1 MFYLNCLGLVVSMS
15 DLDIY
20 VLDYIPSGGCS
31 SQDFRRIKNYFNPG
45 EGIKI
50 PPEIKL
56 RFNLARQK
64 AKNFSMLSRFVWP
77 KHVSLIGW
85 DFHIVPAFDWKDLH
99 CKICTKQTSAELR
112 ISRKWFLSNIIQL
125 PFYQIGHS
133 ENSTFPPRGTID
145 INTNTIQSIHKKTYT
160 IHAIQLAFGS
170 LEGLR
175 CSHLKKPP
183 RPAAFFAA
191 HGQCQPP
198 NTERCSTVV
207 AKQLV
212 VSEWYFWS
220 QGEAIS
226 KSTWNFTSTQILLLI
241 KEIRLSSWYVV
252 YPIIYEVLY
261 MTGGAEFLPSTVCP
275 CFCLFS
281 CNSKWII
288 INYYLPLVLDDHYSG
303 SLDHILL
310 KKVWHVVFEKPYYNV
325 QIEHPAWNISEKY
338 V

>member
-1 MFYLNCLGLVVSMS
+1 MSLFCFYSRFHHLWHFIMFYLNCLGLVVSIS
-15 DLDIY
+15 DLDVY

-31 SQDFRRIKNYFNPG
+31 SQDFRRIKKYFNPG

-64 AKNFSMLSRFVWP
+64 AKKFNMPSRFVWP

-85 DFHIVPAFDWKDLH
+85 DFLIVRKFDWKDLH

-112 ISRKWFLSNIIQL
+112 ISRKWFLSNC
-125 PFYQIGHS
+125 HS
-133 ENSTFPPRGTID
+133 SKWVILKTQPSLSEAQQT
-145 INTNTIQSIHKKTYT
+145 SIWYNQYTKKQKTYT
-160 IHAIQLAFGS
+160 IQLAFRS

-175 CSHLKKPP
+175 CPHLKKKN

-198 NTERCSTVV
+198 NAERCSTVV

-226 KSTWNFTSTQILLLI
+226 NSTWNFTSTQILLLM
-241 KEIRLSSWYVV
+241 EELRLSSWYVV

-281 CNSKWII
+281 CNSKWMI
-288 INYYLPLVLDDHYSG
+288 INYWHPLVLDDH
-303 SLDHILL
+303 
-310 KKVWHVVFEKPYYNV
+310 
-325 QIEHPAWNISEKY
+325 
-338 V
+338 